1 MDTRKLGK
9 PTDQRLAMLSNLA
22 TDILW
27 YGHIE
32 TTFDR
37 AKAAARV
44 VEKVITLAVNT
55 YEDDS
60 IGYLYYIIQ
69 VKDNKFTLR
78 HKLTHLSGYYKGV
91 GDVRGTYIGD
101 SFFTVSDYLVKK
113 FDFGTGEFEAQVT
126 FGDMQELTPTTAAAE
141 NKDIYEIEPG
151 GAVETT
157 VGTSQGYTVDEPIT
171 KDDTGVTGQTT
182 PPYNPDNPDEVI
194 EMPTE

>member
-55 YEDDS
+55 YEDVVTS
-60 IGYLYYIIQ
+60 EKVTL
-69 VKDNKFTLR
+69 DNNGKE
-78 HKLTHLSGYYKGV
+78 KKV
-91 GDVRGTYIGD
+91 
-101 SFFTVSDYLVKK
+101 TVSKDGVKK
-113 FDFGTGEFEAQVT
+113 LAARRTIIAMLQDRQEQRKKGEKLVDFEART
-126 FGDMQELTPTTAAAE
+126 
-141 NKDIYEIEPG
+141 
-151 GAVETT
+151 
-157 VGTSQGYTVDEPIT
+157 QG
-171 KDDTGVTGQTT
+171 
-182 PPYNPDNPDEVI
+182 I
-194 EMPTE
+194 EMPLIEKIFDDIAPKYAARAKEVGQKGGYTRVVKTTVRRGDNAQMALVELV